1 MRFDFF
7 RASTSKRH
15 DSLRTACS
23 ISAGRSKS
31 GVFAGTRSAIFTT
44 CFRRSS
50 SRRSSTSELSSSS
63 VIPGRA
69 KSMALAGWE
78 ETMGSTRPRRS
89 RTLKCDS
96 YRAEKTKKNIVASNT
111 NPNEA
116 ATSRGRRNSVAASS
130 RGVGESGLREF
141 SIDSAD
147 MDRRADDHTRRAL
160 GGTRQILET
169 QSVNAATPFC

>member
-1 MRFDFF
+1 MSGRVK
-7 RASTSKRH
+7 STV
-15 DSLRTACS
+15 L
-23 ISAGRSKS
+23 
-31 GVFAGTRSAIFTT
+31 
-44 CFRRSS
+44 
-50 SRRSSTSELSSSS
+50 
-63 VIPGRA
+63 P
-69 KSMALAGWE
+69 GWE

-96 YRAEKTKKNIVASNT
+96 YRAEKTTKSIVASNT
-111 NPNEA
+111 NPKEA
-116 ATSRGRRNSVAASS
+116 VTSRGRRNSVAASS

-141 SIDSAD
+141 PINSAD